1 MTLKGAIAQEI
12 AQALGETERK
22 ATNQI
27 AHLTRLL
34 GAEQVQALLT
44 ETQQIEASG
53 GMMLPDG
60 SRRRTPGGVFFQ
72 LARKLLTKEQRTQ
85 VFGSFKRQ
93 KPSTPKVP
101 SASEAAQPTTA
112 ITWAERGSLIA
123 DAHSAPGALKTVK
136 VTLIGRPAKTVER
149 KDFTLLLMKHAG
161 PLPSLPKGIPVPA
174 KVPETS
180 YVVYV
185 GAKQWRNVK
194 EALQNPDDA
203 LIVEGTQF
211 YDQEYEAIAVFAT
224 NTTTKLLQQAKRQ
237 SPG

>member
-1 MTLKGAIAQEI
+1 MAHTAITQEI
-12 AQALGETERK
+12 AQALGETEPK
-22 ATNQI
+22 PISQI
-27 AHLTRLL
+27 AHLTGLL

-53 GMMLPDG
+53 GEMLPDG

-72 LARKLLTKEQRTQ
+72 LARKRLTKKQRRQ
-85 VFGSFKRQ
+85 VFGSVKRQ
-93 KPSTPKVP
+93 KPSTPTGAESPLSTQP
-101 SASEAAQPTTA
+101 SPRITWTERGPLISEART
-112 ITWAERGSLIA
+112 
-123 DAHSAPGALKTVK
+123 APGALKTVK
-136 VTLIGRPAKTVER
+136 VTLIGRPSKTVER
-149 KDFTLLLMKHAG
+149 NEFTLLLMNHAG
-161 PLPSLPKGIPVPA
+161 PLPSLPKGMPVPA

-180 YVVYV
+180 YVIYI
-185 GAKQWRNVK
+185 GAKQWKTVK

-237 SPG
+237 SSG